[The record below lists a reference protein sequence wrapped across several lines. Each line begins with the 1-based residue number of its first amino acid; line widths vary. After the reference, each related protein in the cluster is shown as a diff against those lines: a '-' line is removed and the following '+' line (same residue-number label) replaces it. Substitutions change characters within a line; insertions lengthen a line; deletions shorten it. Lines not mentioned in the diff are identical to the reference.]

1 MKMNYNKENS
11 QICMITRECE
21 INKEKL
27 HKEFVPPKYNDKRKW
42 FFKTFSELEQNHIRN
57 KWYNQMNEVKS
68 DMCFFPWFEQ
78 NYREINTI
86 TR

>member
-1 MKMNYNKENS
+1 M
-11 QICMITRECE
+11 
-21 INKEKL
+21 
-27 HKEFVPPKYNDKRKW
+27 V
-42 FFKTFSELEQNHIRN
+42 FKTFSELEQNHIRT

-68 DMCFFPWFEQ
+68 DMYFFPWFEQ